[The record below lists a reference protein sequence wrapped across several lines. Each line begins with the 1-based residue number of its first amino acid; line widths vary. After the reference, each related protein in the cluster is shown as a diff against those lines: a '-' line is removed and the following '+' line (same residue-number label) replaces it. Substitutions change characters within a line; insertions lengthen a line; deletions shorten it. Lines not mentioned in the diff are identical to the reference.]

1 MANIIII
8 VLSIV
13 SFIAI
18 LSLIIYELT
27 RDNTSSVGKTTP
39 PVTSPGGKN
48 PGPVTTP
55 GGNNTVP
62 EIVITNTTPGPNVT
76 VPPPP
81 NALEATNSFTYTAD
95 ALYKP
100 SWAYLLFVYVPNK
113 ITINSTRIDY
123 GYDYTNT
130 NTPIAT
136 AYNEV
141 PGYTTFKIMQSDFYG
156 PSITLELTGSD
167 NKGENRSITYTVQQN
182 FVGAVGSGAIVPN
195 INVTN
200 ENNKAS
206 IAFEYSST
214 GNNTTTFGPTQYTNI
229 AVLNS
234 SFNVIGRN
242 CDTNTAMAWNKPGQ
256 VWLGIPNS
264 Y

>member
-1 MANIIII
+1 MANIVII

-13 SFIAI
+13 SFISI
-18 LSLIIYELT
+18 LSFIIYYLT
-27 RDNTSSVGKTTP
+27 RDNTSSVVKTTP

-81 NALEATNSFTYTAD
+81 NALEATNSFTYTAV
-95 ALYKP
+95 APHGY
-100 SWAYLLFVYVPNK
+100 SWASYLFLYIPSK
-113 ITINSTRIDY
+113 ITVNSTYINHGWDY
-123 GYDYTNT
+123 SNT
-130 NTPIAT
+130 NTTVAT
-136 AYNEV
+136 AYYDV
-141 PGYTTFKIMQSDFYG
+141 PGYTTFKVRQSDTYG
-156 PSITLELTGSD
+156 PSITIEITGLD
-167 NKGENRSITYTVQQN
+167 NKGNNIPITYLVQQN
-182 FVGAVGSGAIVPN
+182 WGAIGSGAIVPN

-200 ENNKAS
+200 GNPS

-214 GNNTTTFGPTQYTNI
+214 GDNTVTFGPTQYTNI
-229 AVLNS
+229 AVLNN

-242 CDTNTAMAWNKPGQ
+242 CDTNYDSNWNKPGQ